1 MLLMLRLM
9 LELWVGICFR
19 VVQTHSIVINLT
31 NIIFRIICNVGFALN
46 QFGGGAL
53 LHLYYTSS
61 VSFSQY
67 SLLFLKML
75 MIECTWC
82 SVPQYLLQYSH
93 SLHFLSP
100 FLNYPF
106 FIYCLISPLVPSLTS
121 SSSLTGSSSPSLF
134 SAASILTSSTFL
146 SEVTMSVENKFHL
159 LDI

>member
-19 VVQTHSIVINLT
+19 VVQTLSIVINLT

-61 VSFSQY
+61 VSFSQS

-106 FIYCLISPLVPSLTS
+106 FYLLSNLSSCTFSHLFFLTHRLIFTLSLLCCFHS
-121 SSSLTGSSSPSLF
+121 DLIDLF
-134 SAASILTSSTFL
+134 I
-146 SEVTMSVENKFHL
+146 
-159 LDI
+159 